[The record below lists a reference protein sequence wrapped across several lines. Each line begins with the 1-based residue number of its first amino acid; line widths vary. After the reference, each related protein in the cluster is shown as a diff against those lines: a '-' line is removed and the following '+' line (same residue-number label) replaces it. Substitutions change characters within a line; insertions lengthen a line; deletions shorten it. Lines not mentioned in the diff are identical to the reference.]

1 MDTEK
6 IECGDETHTFKVI
19 LETATDCGELP
30 TEITLPVKKT
40 RTKKFNETICEG
52 GEGYKWVDGD
62 GEVYKT
68 AVTDKEYIK
77 KKFDGSD
84 CAEILYVLTVKVL
97 EQPELTEELFKQ
109 LYSTVDSLI
118 PGTTPT
124 FDGEKPTFDKN
135 VILKHYENDDHEK
148 IAKVTGVKLDTEKIE
163 CGAETHTFKV
173 ILETETDCGELPTEI
188 TLPVKRTRVRVFNEQ
203 IKQGDSYTW
212 TEGNGQTYKTAVTGV
227 KYEKKFEGSECLEL
241 DYTLNLKVSYGGIK
255 EVTVVD
261 TVCVGTEYQGRLSKK
276 TINQYTE
283 WKDSLRVEV
292 AGVPVDSI
300 YKYQIHTYVTGIP
313 TLEADEVIAI
323 CGNAMD
329 VKAAEATIQA
339 YIDAEPYFA
348 PVVSLVWEVLEGN
361 EWKTMSTAALDGNVK
376 TVTARFTLNTECK
389 SLTSN
394 EVTVDVETP
403 TPENDYEMA
412 NIPAYNKYG
421 GRLLTLDIKRIE
433 NDLGWNID
441 IADITWYRVVDQ
453 IDNYADETSVKNDE
467 VVGHD
472 YYLAKEDGSPLPAGT
487 YYARVNHNRV
497 TEADC
502 DGIVQ
507 SVEVLVSGA
516 EVGMKLAPT
525 MAKPHE
531 VIRLLNL
538 NPEEDATVR
547 VYSTT
552 GEIMDTFEVKNATE
566 ASFHAAQTAG
576 YYIVEVQTETGKVSL
591 RYIVK

>member
-1 MDTEK
+1 MILKTETEQCKDLPVDIKLPVKHTRKRTFPAFICEGGEGYTWKDEDENQLGDENPYKATGTYYHRVKFKDSECYELDYTLNLTVLKKPAELTQAIFESLYSTVVKDSLIPGTTPEFDKKAILDYYAKPEVTGEGVAKVTDVEWDIQK
-6 IECGDETHTFKVI
+6 IECGDETHSFKVI
-19 LETATDCGELP
+19 LKTETEQCKDLP
-30 TEITLPVKKT
+30 CDITLPVK
-40 RTKKFNETICEG
+40 
-52 GEGYKWVDGD
+52 
-62 GEVYKT
+62 
-68 AVTDKEYIK
+68 
-77 KKFDGSD
+77 
-84 CAEILYVLTVKVL
+84 
-97 EQPELTEELFKQ
+97 Q
-109 LYSTVDSLI
+109 
-118 PGTTPT
+118 
-124 FDGEKPTFDKN
+124 
-135 VILKHYENDDHEK
+135 
-148 IAKVTGVKLDTEKIE
+148 
-163 CGAETHTFKV
+163 
-173 ILETETDCGELPTEI
+173 
-188 TLPVKRTRVRVFNEQ
+188 TRVRVFNEQ

-212 TEGNGQTYKTAVTGV
+212 TEGNGQTYKTAVTGK
-227 KYEKKFEGSECLEL
+227 KYTKKFEGSECLEL

-394 EVTVDVETP
+394 EVTVNVETP